1 MREHAEALKP
11 VVQRLPAYLK
21 LLWALT
27 REPRLS
33 RYQKGLLAIGAAY
46 SLSPVDLVPG
56 FIPVVGQLDDLLV
69 LLTAIRK
76 ALDRLPPEVRDRHLA
91 AQGLTLGD
99 LEADLAAVQAA
110 LAAAARGAARATGR
124 VLAWGARLAGK
135 TLAWGAR
142 HLTGAF
148 GARRTRS

>member
-11 VVQRLPAYLK
+11 VVQRLPAYMK
-21 LLWALT
+21 LLWALA

-91 AQGLTLGD
+91 AQGLTLAD

-110 LAAAARGAARATGR
+110 LAAAVRGAAKATGR
-124 VLAWGARLAGK
+124 ALAWGARLAGK

-142 HLTGAF
+142 HLAGALS
-148 GARRTRS
+148 ARRTRP